1 MSECFIYLILPN
13 WTYKVNFMSYC
24 PKCGN
29 KVDETMAFCPQ
40 CGASLK
46 MGTTWQAGPA
56 TTYPPYRHEKHE
68 KQEKDE
74 EKHEEK
80 HGEKHEKAGG
90 GYGFLIAGIVIVLLG
105 LLAYINATTSVFHSL
120 SGPAASALFLIVI
133 GILIVAAGVYYS
145 TRSRRRNPA
154 PA

>member
-13 WTYKVNFMSYC
+13 GTHKVNSMSYC

-29 KVDETMAFCPQ
+29 KVDETMAFCPK

-46 MGTTWQAGPA
+46 MGTTWQAGPTPA
-56 TTYPPYRHEKHE
+56 YPPYRHEK
-68 KQEKDE
+68 Q

-80 HGEKHEKAGG
+80 HREKHEKAGG

-145 TRSRRRNPA
+145 TRSRRRNPV

>member
-1 MSECFIYLILPN
+1 MSECFIYLVLPN
-13 WTYKVNFMSYC
+13 GAYKVNFVSYC

-29 KVDETMAFCPQ
+29 KVDETMAFCPK

-46 MGTTWQAGPA
+46 MGTTWQAGP
-56 TTYPPYRHEKHE
+56 TPTYPPYRNEKP
-68 KQEKDE
+68 

-80 HGEKHEKAGG
+80 HREKHEKVGG
-90 GYGFLIAGIVIVLLG
+90 GYGYLIAGIVIVLLG
-105 LLAYINATTSVFHSL
+105 VLAYINATTSVFHSL

-145 TRSRRRNPA
+145 TRSRRRNPV
-154 PA
+154 PT

>member
-1 MSECFIYLILPN
+1 
-13 WTYKVNFMSYC
+13 MSYC

-29 KVDETMAFCPQ
+29 KVDETMAFCPN

-46 MGTTWQAGPA
+46 MGTAWQPSP
-56 TTYPPYRHEKHE
+56 TPTYPPHRHEKHE
-68 KQEKDE
+68 KQEKD
-74 EKHEEK
+74 EEK

-90 GYGFLIAGIVIVLLG
+90 GYGFLIGGIVIVLLG

-145 TRSRRRNPA
+145 TRSRRRNPV
-154 PA
+154 PT